1 MSLDFPPTL
10 RKPWLLLD
18 YIASLTFRSIRMIVK
33 SVSPP
38 PVEQAAFHLS
48 FLDQNVVRVYT
59 QTLSIFP
66 VSNDTEHL
74 VAVHLI
80 DLSSSFATKMKPK
93 LQSKLLAMDFA

>member
-1 MSLDFPPTL
+1 MSLDFLLTL
-10 RKPWLLLD
+10 RKPWLLLE
-18 YIASLTFRSIRMIVK
+18 YIAILASRSVRMIVK

-66 VSNDTEHL
+66 VSNE
-74 VAVHLI
+74 I
-80 DLSSSFATKMKPK
+80 
-93 LQSKLLAMDFA
+93 